1 MAQQS
6 RYDEVIRSLTP
17 EVYRRLL
24 AAVETGKW
32 ADGRPLSEAQRA
44 HTLQAVIA
52 WGELHLPPEERVG
65 HIDRGHKEARTVQ
78 RVRLLDGQGAAE

>member
-1 MAQQS
+1 MAQHS

-32 ADGRPLSEAQRA
+32 ADGRPLSEAQRE

-65 HIDRGHKEARTVQ
+65 HIERGHKAVGAVQ
-78 RVRLLDGQGAAE
+78 PLRWRDGQGAAE